1 MLGLVCK
8 WFVGLTIWGR
18 HAARAKQGLGLE
30 SSAKEFRVYPEGNAE
45 ALQDFKQRCG
55 VIRFTI

>member
-1 MLGLVCK
+1 MCKGFSRADNLGK
-8 WFVGLTIWGR
+8 ARTW
-18 HAARAKQGLGLE
+18 RAKQGLSLK
-30 SSAKEFRVYPEGNAE
+30 SNAKEFRVYPEGNTE